1 MKYWRL
7 SLWLVPIATLIP
19 LGALI
24 HDLTTTDFSAYFG
37 NVELAGLIVL
47 LGVPTV
53 VVLVA
58 SVFGAVAASK
68 GRPLVALIIVGGVC
82 AYQLSPLAWT
92 GAFWDAHQRGAY
104 LLNFAVPGTVAGLLG
119 IWGWLLMRGS
129 SRTAV
134 VIAAVLLLAPV
145 ASLAAGGAS
154 YAVAIARDCPPGPS
168 VDLTVSGLEN
178 AHFAS
183 SCGIPN
189 GVASL
194 SGCSTDEAR
203 VGLVSVSEWSLSFVP
218 YSRTVTSDEFPYWA
232 PDLIVG
238 GSTNYGGSLGWKGSY
253 TFDSRNHCAGTVD
266 ADLFAAPGGGRGGS
280 VHVSGSFEAP
290 Q

>member
-1 MKYWRL
+1 VKSWRL

-19 LGALI
+19 LGIFI

-47 LGVPTV
+47 LGVPS
-53 VVLVA
+53 LLILGA
-58 SVFGAVAASK
+58 SVVGAVAASK
-68 GRPLVALIIVGGVC
+68 GRPLVALAIVAAVC
-82 AYQLSPLAWT
+82 AYQLSPLAWS
-92 GAFWDAHQRGAY
+92 GAFWDAHQRGPY
-104 LLNFAVPGTVAGLLG
+104 LVSFALPGTVAGLLG
-119 IWGWLLMRGS
+119 IWGWLLLRNS

-154 YAVAIARDCPPGPS
+154 YAVTIARDCPPGPS
-168 VDLTVSGLEN
+168 VDLSVSGLEN

-183 SCGIPN
+183 SCGIPS

-194 SGCSTDEAR
+194 TGCTTDRAT
-203 VGLVSVSEWSLSFVP
+203 VGLVSVNEWFLSFVP
-218 YSRTVTSDEFPYWA
+218 YSRTVMSDEFPYWA

-238 GSTNYGGSLGWKGSY
+238 GNTNYGGGFGWKGSY

-266 ADLFAAPGGGRGGS
+266 AVLFATPGGRGGS
-280 VHVSGSFEAP
+280 VHISGSFEAP

>member
-19 LGALI
+19 LGVFA
-24 HDLTTTDFSAYFG
+24 HDLLTNDFSAYFG
-37 NVELAGLIVL
+37 NVELAGLVVV
-47 LGVPTV
+47 LGVPN
-53 VVLVA
+53 LVILGT
-58 SVFGAVAASK
+58 SVFGAVEAWK
-68 GRPLVALIIVGGVC
+68 GRAPVALVVVGAVC
-82 AYQLSPLAWT
+82 AYQLSPLAWS
-92 GAFWDAHQRGAY
+92 GGFWDAHQRGTY
-104 LLNFAVPGTVAGLLG
+104 LVNFAVPGAVAGLLG
-119 IWGWLLMRGS
+119 IWGWLLLRNS
-129 SRTAV
+129 NRTAV

-154 YAVAIARDCPPGPS
+154 YAINVARDCPPGPS
-168 VDLTVSGLEN
+168 VNLSVSGLEN

-183 SCGIPN
+183 SCGIPS

-194 SGCSTDEAR
+194 SGCTTYQAR
-203 VGLVSVSEWSLSFVP
+203 VGLVSLEEWSLSFVP
-218 YSRTVTSDEFPYWA
+218 YSRTVTSGEFPYWA

-238 GSTNYGGSLGWKGSY
+238 GNTSYGGSYGWKGSY

-280 VHVSGSFEAP
+280 VHISGSFEAP

>member
-19 LGALI
+19 LGIFI
-24 HDLTTTDFSAYFG
+24 HDLTTTNFSAYFG
-37 NVELAGLIVL
+37 DVELAGLLVL
-47 LGVPTV
+47 VGVPSLVILGTSV
-53 VVLVA
+53 V
-58 SVFGAVAASK
+58 GAVAALK
-68 GRPLVALIIVGGVC
+68 GRPLVSLVIVAAVC
-82 AYQLSPLAWT
+82 AYQLSRLAWSA
-92 GAFWDAHQRGAY
+92 AFWDAHERGPY
-104 LLNFAVPGTVAGLLG
+104 LVSFALPGTVAGLLG
-119 IWGWLLMRGS
+119 IWGWLLLRNS

-154 YAVAIARDCPPGPS
+154 YAITIARDCPPGPS
-168 VDLTVSGLEN
+168 VDLSVSGLEN

-183 SCGIPN
+183 SCGIPS

-194 SGCSTDEAR
+194 SGCTTDRAA
-203 VGLVSVSEWSLSFVP
+203 VGLVDVTEWSLSFVI

-232 PDLIVG
+232 PYLIVG
-238 GSTNYGGSLGWKGSY
+238 GNTSYGGGSGWKGSY
-253 TFDSRNHCAGTVD
+253 AFDSRNHCAGTVN
-266 ADLFAAPGGGRGGS
+266 ADLFATPGGRGGS
-280 VHVSGSFEAP
+280 VHISGSFEAP